1 MSKVRPKPSVTQGI
15 FETVDTW
22 WITTLKRISFPKLE
36 ALAVG
41 GNQNIVSL
49 FRIRSETIGDLNI
62 GNA

>member
-15 FETVDTW
+15 FETVDTF
-22 WITTLKRISFPKLE
+22 WISTLKRISFPKLE

-41 GNQNIVSL
+41 GGNRIVSL
-49 FRIRSETIGDLNI
+49 FRIRSEAIGDLNT